1 MIGIPSDLKDVVAE
15 TREGMKQIN
24 ANLDRVIG
32 LLEQLIEI
40 QSDEMRKAS
49 GLERLDVSV

>member
-49 GLERLDVSV
+49 GLERLDVSA

>member
-1 MIGIPSDLKDVVAE
+1 MIGIPSDLRDVVAE

>member
-1 MIGIPSDLKDVVAE
+1 MIGIPTDLKDVVAE